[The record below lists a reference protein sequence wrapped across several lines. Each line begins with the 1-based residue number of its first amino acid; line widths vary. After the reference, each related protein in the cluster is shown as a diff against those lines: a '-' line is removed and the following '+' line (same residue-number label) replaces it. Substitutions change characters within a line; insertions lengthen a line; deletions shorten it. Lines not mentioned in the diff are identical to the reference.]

1 MTPGPGNSQEAV
13 LRNQRERLFA
23 ATVAV
28 VAEKGYEATR
38 VEDIL
43 VKAGISRNAFYKQ
56 FANKR
61 ECFLATLEEIA
72 KLAKPA
78 VFDVFE
84 QADGSWDEKLMAM
97 LDAFAAAIVA
107 QPAMARVGWVEVYA
121 AGQEAVDIADRID
134 RSIENI
140 VCRALKDSP
149 ERAGMPRNIVRAI
162 VGGVRKMVHTR
173 VREERT
179 GELPALM
186 PELFAWMQSYH
197 APPERL
203 RRPRRVP
210 LELRTSPAEPVDPR
224 ERIVRAVTELVAEKG
239 YPEMAITE
247 IAARASVSLTTFYAH
262 FEGKEAAFLAT
273 LAVAQRQVFEAT
285 LPHFL
290 AGSDWPTSV
299 SLGARAFLG
308 FLSTHRA
315 MAMLGGV
322 GVWATSPAAL
332 EMRAQGRALFET
344 LLDEGYRCYPETSP
358 IAGEAIGASLD
369 ALLFQSL
376 QSAGPARLY
385 ELGPTATFITLAP
398 FVGSERACQLAN
410 HLPVEVA

>member
-1 MTPGPGNSQEAV
+1 M
-13 LRNQRERLFA
+13 LLNQRERLFA

-43 VKAGISRNAFYKQ
+43 VKAGVSRNAFYKQ

-61 ECFLATLEEIA
+61 ECFLAALDEIA
-72 KLAKPA
+72 ALAKPS

-84 QADGSWDEKLMAM
+84 QTAGTWDEKLRAM
-97 LDAFAAAIVA
+97 LDAFAAVIVA

-121 AGQEAVDIADRID
+121 AGPEAVEIADRID

-140 VCRALKDSP
+140 VCRALTYSP
-149 ERAGMPRNIVRAI
+149 ERAGMPREIVGAI
-162 VGGVRKMVHTR
+162 VGGVRKIVHTR

-179 GELPALM
+179 HELPGLM

-197 APPERL
+197 TPPERL

-210 LELRTSPAEPVDPR
+210 PEFTALPQEPTDPR
-224 ERIVRAVTELVAEKG
+224 ERIMRAVTELVAEEG
-239 YPEMAITE
+239 YPAMAITE

-262 FEGKEAAFLAT
+262 FDGKESAFLAT
-273 LAVAQRQVFEAT
+273 LADAQRQLFEAT
-285 LPHFL
+285 VPHFL
-290 AGSDWPTSV
+290 SGADWPTSV

-308 FLSTHRA
+308 FLSTNRA
-315 MAMLGGV
+315 MAMLGGF

-332 EMRAQGRALFET
+332 ELRAQGVALFET
-344 LLDEGYRCYPETSP
+344 LLNEGYRCYPETSP
-358 IAGEAIGASLD
+358 IAAEGIGASLD
-369 ALLFQSL
+369 ALLFKSL

-385 ELGPTATFITLAP
+385 ELGPTATFIVLAP
-398 FVGSERACQLAN
+398 FVGAGRAFELAN
-410 HLPVEVA
+410 QTSAGVA